1 MNVGND
7 GIEKGL
13 VAARRQTSVCLKG
26 GFFVVRHSCSRTE
39 KATLFWTCIKI
50 AKEGWRVHTVMPIMW
65 PAESQA
71 VGPFAVDGE
80 ADLDIKILFERKLT

>member
-1 MNVGND
+1 MED
-7 GIEKGL
+7 ASRHALQGL
-13 VAARRQTSVCLKG
+13 MPPSSV
-26 GFFVVRHSCSRTE
+26 
-39 KATLFWTCIKI
+39 TCIKI

-80 ADLDIKILFERKLT
+80 ADLDIKILFEPKLT

>member
-1 MNVGND
+1 M
-7 GIEKGL
+7 
-13 VAARRQTSVCLKG
+13 
-26 GFFVVRHSCSRTE
+26 
-39 KATLFWTCIKI
+39 I

>member
-1 MNVGND
+1 MPPS
-7 GIEKGL
+7 
-13 VAARRQTSVCLKG
+13 SV
-26 GFFVVRHSCSRTE
+26 
-39 KATLFWTCIKI
+39 TCIKI

>member
-1 MNVGND
+1 MATCSL
-7 GIEKGL
+7 GITPPPY
-13 VAARRQTSVCLKG
+13 AS
-26 GFFVVRHSCSRTE
+26 RHACSRTD
-39 KATLFWTCIKI
+39 AIFWTCIKI